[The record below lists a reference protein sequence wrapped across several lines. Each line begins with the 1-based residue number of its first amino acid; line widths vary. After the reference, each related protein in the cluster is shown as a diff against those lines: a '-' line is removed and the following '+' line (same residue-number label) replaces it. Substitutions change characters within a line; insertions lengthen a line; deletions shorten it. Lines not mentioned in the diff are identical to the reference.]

1 MNHKWKQFHT
11 TGFVFWVPILHIK
24 CIQYQTLHIWTDDCS
39 RLFYRLWT
47 NDLNLVL
54 KKLNS
59 GWNLKLSLNK
69 PKFQFNKHEI
79 IQIWITTCLLTG
91 PPESTI
97 LKYSPEKGREY
108 LWSQDN
114 YICAYMIKRFLKFKK
129 NQSINEKIT

>member
-91 PPESTI
+91 PPPPPPSSSNSPLKREES
-97 LKYSPEKGREY
+97 LCER
-108 LWSQDN
+108 N
-114 YICAYMIKRFLKFKK
+114 CICLYVVKRFLKL
-129 NQSINEKIT
+129 KIISKY